1 MDENCNAKTLSIPS
15 PKAHGRLSPV
25 IFARDAWWVLRGRD
39 LACQGRTVAGTSVI
53 KPRRAPFVTK
63 ITGNF
68 CAILCSTSAHRWR
81 PTTDAFGNSKVPIQ
95 KQIRKFAL
103 KFKLAIMIM
112 TKVRLSM
119 EWIKRFF
126 YIWYLYFLLFF
137 SIWKINRRCWTKPA
151 FRI

>member
-103 KFKLAIMIM
+103 KLKLAIMM
-112 TKVRLSM
+112 LVHY
-119 EWIKRFF
+119 RFKTVF
-126 YIWYLYFLLFF
+126 DKSATFNGMNKAIFLHLISLFF
-137 SIWKINRRCWTKPA
+137 IIFFNLKN
-151 FRI
+151 